1 MAVKLSENIREHPLD
16 GMFSSSRCQLQHEG
30 RGRKEEASAVVG
42 TAVIGEIQAGN
53 DAISMLFAKMYR

>member
-1 MAVKLSENIREHPLD
+1 MAVKLSENIHSM
-16 GMFSSSRCQLQHEG
+16 GCSSSRCQLQHEG